1 MKRYLIRRTLE
12 ATITLFGTLVI
23 LFVILRV
30 IPGDPA
36 LMMLSE
42 FATPEELDRV
52 RRQLGLDQSI
62 PVQLWI
68 FLTQIATGDFG
79 ISYRTQT
86 PALELVLEFAPAT
99 LQLAGTALMLTIV
112 VAIPFGVVAALWK
125 GGFVDYALTGI
136 ALLGQSI
143 PVFWLGILF
152 VLVFSVQL
160 GWLPTSG
167 SGGLAHLVL
176 PAITLAFSQI
186 ALTARI
192 MRSSALEVMSQDF
205 VRTARAMGHGDGFVV
220 IFHVMR
226 NALAPVVTI
235 LGLQMGTLL
244 GGAIVTETVFAWP
257 GAGRLLVESIGAQD
271 YPVVQVMVVFSALIF
286 ICTMLLVDVIYVFLD
301 PRVTLK

>member
-12 ATITLFGTLVI
+12 ATITLFGTLMI

-112 VAIPFGVVAALWK
+112 VAIPFGVVAALRK

-192 MRSSALEVMSQDF
+192 MRSSALEVMRQDF